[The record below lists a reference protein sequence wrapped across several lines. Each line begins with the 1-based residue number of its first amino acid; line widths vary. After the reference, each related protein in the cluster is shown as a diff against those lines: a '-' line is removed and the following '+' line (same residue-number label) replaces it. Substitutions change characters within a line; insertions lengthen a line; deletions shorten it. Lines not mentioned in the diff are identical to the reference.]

1 MKSVLLFFVFTAT
14 YVAAVKKPGS
24 GSSENDV
31 EESVGGAEFS
41 FKKKGGELKIG
52 RKGEK
57 LWMKI
62 GRVVELD
69 ENGVQIGGKIDFA
82 NATFRFE
89 KTKNDSTL
97 GVQAA
102 VIKMMAETTGKT
114 IELIWYAFRE
124 DGTITGEDGNEY
136 NVRKGSIKMNLKYD
150 IAPHNASVKYREF
163 DLLTKCSK
171 GTKKPEKDTKRKGG
185 RKGGKS
191 KSKRDIISSRV
202 CDYAR
207 ITFSPSYRVGA
218 TWVDMPEGFPEMLP
232 IHKAYG
238 GVRLRFKVGT
248 IFYDPVTEVGD
259 DIDEPYPGE
268 TSTANR
274 AVGAASLLLL
284 LGSFLMKLVVV

>member
-14 YVAAVKKPGS
+14 YVAAVQGVS
-24 GSSENDV
+24 QNDV
-31 EESVGGAEFS
+31 MEKVGGADFS

-52 RKGEK
+52 RKGKK

-62 GRVVELD
+62 GSIVELN
-69 ENGVQIGGKIDFA
+69 ENGVQIGGKIDFE
-82 NATFRFE
+82 NVTFRFE

-102 VIKMMAETTGKT
+102 VIKMIAELNGKT
-114 IELIWYAFRE
+114 IEMIWYAFRE

-150 IAPHNASVKYREF
+150 ITPYNASVIYREF
-163 DLLTKCSK
+163 DLLTKCGK
-171 GTKKPEKDTKRKGG
+171 GTKKPEKDNKRKGG

-207 ITFSPSYRVGA
+207 ITFSPSYRVGS
-218 TWVDMPEGFPEMLP
+218 TWEDMPEGFPEMLP
-232 IHKAYG
+232 IQKAYG
-238 GVRLRFKVGT
+238 GVKLRFKVGS

-259 DIDEPYPGE
+259 DIDEPYPGD

-274 AVGAASLLLL
+274 AVGATSLLLL
-284 LGSFLMKLVVV
+284 LGSFLIKLVVV